1 MQKSRKFVQI
11 GITAIFSLLLLV
23 VGINYL
29 KGINL
34 FDSSNHYYAVYED
47 VTGLAVS
54 SPVNAN
60 GFKVGQVKDM
70 QYMYDNPGH
79 VKVELLLD
87 GELMLPE
94 GTVAELGSDILGTA
108 SITLKMPQSDAYIPT
123 GSVLNSAIAG
133 GLLDNVSQDVLPGI
147 VNMIPKIDSMLV
159 AVTTLVNDP
168 ALANSINRF
177 DDITKN
183 LNMISANVAEATK
196 PLPGVINQAAS
207 VAENL
212 NSLSANL
219 DSLSREINNMPLNE
233 TVANVKGIT
242 DNLKDVTNQLKQ
254 DDSSLGMLIND
265 PKLYNSLNNA
275 VASLDSLINDIKAQP
290 KRYLKF
296 SVF

>member
-11 GITAIFSLLLLV
+11 GITAIFALLLLV

-34 FDSSNHYYAVYED
+34 FDSSNHYYAIYDD

-60 GFKVGQVKDM
+60 GFKVGQVKDL
-70 QYMYDNPGH
+70 QYMYENPGH

-87 GELMLPE
+87 GELKLPE

-108 SITLKMPQSDAYIPT
+108 SITLKMPQNSNYIPN
-123 GSVLNSAIAG
+123 GSTVESAIAG
-133 GLLDNVSQDVLPGI
+133 GLMDNVSNDVLPGI

-168 ALANSINRF
+168 ALANSLKRF
-177 DDITKN
+177 DDITRN
-183 LNMISANVAEATK
+183 LNAISANVAEATK
-196 PLPGVINQAAS
+196 PLPEVVGKAAA
-207 VAENL
+207 VADNL

-219 DSLSREINNMPLNE
+219 DSLSREINEMPLNE
-233 TVANVKGIT
+233 TIENVKGIT
-242 DNLKDVTNQLKQ
+242 DNLKNVTDQLKR